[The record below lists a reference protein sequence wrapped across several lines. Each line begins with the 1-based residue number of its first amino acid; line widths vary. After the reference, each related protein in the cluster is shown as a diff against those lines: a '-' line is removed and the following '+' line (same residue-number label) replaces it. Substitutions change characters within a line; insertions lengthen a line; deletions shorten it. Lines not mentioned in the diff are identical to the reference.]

1 MEQINKETAESF
13 IKNYFK
19 LYSAR
24 DLSISEFITEDFIGL
39 DGITQI
45 IYNKEKWIEAIH
57 NDFQQVKN
65 PFKISLIDL
74 DTREDNNG
82 IIIGTVISFWDIP
95 YFKDI
100 PEIDKMRTVFVL
112 KPYEDSFKIM
122 HLSNSISLVTINKKE
137 VYPLSLINLLRSF
150 K

>member
-1 MEQINKETAESF
+1 M
-13 IKNYFK
+13 
-19 LYSAR
+19 
-24 DLSISEFITEDFIGL
+24 
-39 DGITQI
+39 
-45 IYNKEKWIEAIH
+45 
-57 NDFQQVKN
+57 
-65 PFKISLIDL
+65 
-74 DTREDNNG
+74 
-82 IIIGTVISFWDIP
+82 ISFWDIP

-112 KPYEDSFKIM
+112 KPHEDSFKIM